1 MALETMN
8 EKVTNKIK
16 SELFQANERDY
27 YLLNGNKN
35 LCCASTCFVLN
46 NNRENIP
53 VKEDVAALLDKAL
66 DSSYHGMYMM
76 ECIVRPWP
84 VFLQITVL

>member
-1 MALETMN
+1 MSELDNKTMALETMN

-35 LCCASTCFVLN
+35 FS
-46 NNRENIP
+46 
-53 VKEDVAALLDKAL
+53 AAQARV
-66 DSSYHGMYMM
+66 S
-76 ECIVRPWP
+76 C
-84 VFLQITVL
+84 

>member
-1 MALETMN
+1 MSELDNKTMALETMN

-35 LCCASTCFVLN
+35 LSCASTCFVLN
-46 NNRENIP
+46 NNRENILEA
-53 VKEDVAALLDKAL
+53 KSL
-66 DSSYHGMYMM
+66 
-76 ECIVRPWP
+76 
-84 VFLQITVL
+84 